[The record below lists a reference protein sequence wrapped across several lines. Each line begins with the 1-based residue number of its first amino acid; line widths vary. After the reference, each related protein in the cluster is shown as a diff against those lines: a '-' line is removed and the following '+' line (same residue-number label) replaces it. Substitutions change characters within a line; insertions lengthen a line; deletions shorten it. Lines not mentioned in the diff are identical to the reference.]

1 MISWLLKLGKS
12 KCKSI
17 AVQNGTR
24 IELGG
29 ETFLF
34 EGLPPGQ
41 AGEPFRR
48 VNARLCEMKTLL
60 ARQETTITVQQETI
74 VELNTKIRGLE
85 HHVDA
90 QMILVNRYGDFLEKL
105 PTLVTA
111 FIIDHSK
118 EVQQLNLVAQN
129 AIRQDQASH
138 LESS

>member
-1 MISWLLKLGKS
+1 MFSWLLKLGKR
-12 KCKSI
+12 KCKSV
-17 AVQNGTR
+17 AVQNCSR

-74 VELNTKIRGLE
+74 VELNTKIRALE
-85 HHVDA
+85 QQVDA
-90 QMILVNRYGDFLEKL
+90 QTILFDRYGEFLEKL

-111 FIIDHSK
+111 FITDQSK
-118 EVQQLNLVAQN
+118 EIQQVNIVAHK

>member
-1 MISWLLKLGKS
+1 MFSWLLKLGKR
-12 KCKSI
+12 KCKSV

-34 EGLPPGQ
+34 ERLPPGQ

-74 VELNTKIRGLE
+74 VELNTKIRALE
-85 HHVDA
+85 QQADA
-90 QMILVNRYGDFLEKL
+90 QTILVDRYGDLLGKM
-105 PTLVTA
+105 PGLVAA
-111 FIIDHSK
+111 FISNQSK
-118 EVQQLNLVAQN
+118 EVPQIKAVAQS
-129 AIRQDQASH
+129 AIDPDQPSH

>member
-1 MISWLLKLGKS
+1 MFSWLLKLGKR
-12 KCKSI
+12 KCKSV

-48 VNARLCEMKTLL
+48 MNARLCEMKTLL

-74 VELNTKIRGLE
+74 VELNTKIRALE
-85 HHVDA
+85 QQADA
-90 QMILVNRYGDFLEKL
+90 QTILVDRYGDLLGKM
-105 PTLVTA
+105 PGLVAA
-111 FIIDHSK
+111 FITNQSK
-118 EVQQLNLVAQN
+118 EVPQIKAVAQPPVPT
-129 AIRQDQASH
+129 
-138 LESS
+138 